1 MRKLYA
7 FLVRPRLVLLCGGAA
22 LLAACG
28 TAQIGRDFDIKSFES
43 RVERGA
49 TTQAQV
55 RDWLGAPSNTGVAVS
70 EAGERSD
77 EWTYFFGRGSLPQMS
92 DTSFKYL
99 QVRFDG
105 AGKVRSYSWSGEAAA
120 TYSR

>member
-1 MRKLYA
+1 M
-7 FLVRPRLVLLCGGAA
+7 PRRYTISASLRMALLSAGAL

-43 RVERGA
+43 RVERGV
-49 TTQAQV
+49 TTKAQV
-55 RDWLGAPSNTGVAVS
+55 RAWLGAPNNAGVAVN
-70 EAGERSD
+70 ETGARSD

-99 QVRFDG
+99 QIRFD
-105 AGKVRSYSWSGEAAA
+105 AEGKVRSFSWSGEAAA
-120 TYSR
+120 THGR

>member
-1 MRKLYA
+1 MPKRYTIS
-7 FLVRPRLVLLCGGAA
+7 VCRRMVLLCAGVS

-28 TAQIGRDFDIKSFES
+28 TAQIGRDFDIGNFES

-55 RDWLGAPSNTGVAVS
+55 RAWLGAPTNTGVAVS
-70 EAGERSD
+70 AAGERND

-92 DTSFKYL
+92 DTLFKIL
-99 QVRFDG
+99 QVRFDSE
-105 AGKVRSYSWSGEAAA
+105 GKVRSYSWSGEAAA
-120 TYSR
+120 TSSR

>member
-1 MRKLYA
+1 MPTRFRWPLDFRIVLFAAGA
-7 FLVRPRLVLLCGGAA
+7 F

-28 TAQIGRDFDIKSFES
+28 TAQVGRDFEVSNFAI

-55 RDWLGAPSNTGVAVS
+55 RAWLGPPANTGVAVN
-70 EAGERSD
+70 ENGERSD

-99 QVRFDG
+99 QIRFDD
-105 AGKVRSYSWSGEAAA
+105 AGKVRSYSWSGEAGA
-120 TYSR
+120 TVGR